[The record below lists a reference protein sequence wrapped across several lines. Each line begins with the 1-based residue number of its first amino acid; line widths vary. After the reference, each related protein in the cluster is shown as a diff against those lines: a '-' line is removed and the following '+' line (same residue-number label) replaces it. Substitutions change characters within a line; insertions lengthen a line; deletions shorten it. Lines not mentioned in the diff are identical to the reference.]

1 MVKVMMRRLLRF
13 QKKHSILLSF
23 VIFGLFLACALVF
36 SQWQTAIGDPIMKL
50 TDPSMGKDADT
61 VRGLRAAL
69 NNSRL
74 SETDRSSLQK
84 KLELNERL
92 AAQRATKPAVRTPK
106 GNAQP
111 FELPQSGPLL
121 AETLQPVKDEIII
134 GSEGIV
140 RPWEA
145 NIRNLWQGERE
156 GWYYQVL
163 AGAAPEDE
171 KQGLIL
177 VIRTNLDQSQRSQ
190 QFYLAPENSGVLKVL
205 EVQGMKVL
213 LTGADSGPISFD
225 LTTRKF
231 QK

>member
-1 MVKVMMRRLLRF
+1 MAILERVVKCFPIQQISMVKVMMRRLLRF
-13 QKKHSILLSF
+13 RKKHSILLSF
-23 VIFGLFLACALVF
+23 VIFGLFLTCALVF

-111 FELPQSGPLL
+111 F
-121 AETLQPVKDEIII
+121 AT
-134 GSEGIV
+134 
-140 RPWEA
+140 
-145 NIRNLWQGERE
+145 
-156 GWYYQVL
+156 
-163 AGAAPEDE
+163 AAISAHFW
-171 KQGLIL
+171 LRL
-177 VIRTNLDQSQRSQ
+177 YSRLR
-190 QFYLAPENSGVLKVL
+190 
-205 EVQGMKVL
+205 MK
-213 LTGADSGPISFD
+213 
-225 LTTRKF
+225 
-231 QK
+231 